1 MAAPSPLVF
10 NETYYL
16 AQNPDVAAAVK
27 AGAYASGLAH
37 WQAFGQFED
46 RPATP
51 YFSWEVYR
59 DNNPD
64 LVAAGIDTKA
74 ALTQHFN
81 NYGYAETR
89 LFLPTT
95 LFNATIYA
103 AQNPDLAA
111 AGITSDVDLEMH
123 FLRSGRYEG
132 RIAVAGFDPVAYI
145 NANADLKAVLTAG
158 GTLGGY
164 GLADISKAGWFHYLN
179 WGITEGRTVPTPN
192 PTVTLTP
199 ASSTVA
205 EGNALTFTVTLSVP
219 LLTDTTYTYNV
230 TGDTKNGALNAAS
243 AGDFGSVTNTITIP
257 AGSTSY
263 QFTVTATADGVTEG
277 LEGYKVT
284 LFDNSLNVVKTSDV
298 VGITDSAAPIT
309 SQTFTLTTGA
319 DAGTGFSGNTA
330 NDSFIASF
338 NFTSADALDTSSTT
352 LTAGDNLNGAAG
364 IDTLSITVSGGT
376 ATGTPAG
383 ASVTPTLTGI
393 EKVLVSS
400 SQASGVGATFDL
412 SLADSNLTNVGTTSS
427 INAGSNVK
435 FTGLS
440 KLVGVEAKGAG
451 DLSVEFAAGVVTG
464 TGDSVSVA
472 LNGVGTSAT
481 GLATFDINGIETLN
495 VTTASGASYLK
506 LGTNATSGTN
516 TVNVTGAQT
525 VYLDLGAGTGVTAV
539 NASASSAGI
548 TIADIN
554 ADKVTLTGGA
564 GNDTFDFTTVATGF
578 NASGSGTG
586 TGAVVNDVVAGG
598 SGTDTLIISNASG
611 AFADSVFTN
620 VTSVEVLKVSTV
632 STGSGITLDAKAQ
645 AAGIATVT
653 ETGAGKLD
661 LTIASGY
668 TGTVTVNLSGGASAT
683 DSIVVNA
690 SGNANLVVNANA
702 GAFANGNTITITGSA
717 GTGTTDTLVLTAN
730 GSTGTGNSGAVL
742 ESTVTNLDTI
752 TIATGSTGTAG
763 VYLEL
768 DAANVASGKTLVVN
782 AGALGTG
789 AAFIFDGDATIA
801 TAKLN
806 VTGGAGNDS
815 IAAGSGAD
823 TVIGG
828 SGNDTIDASAGGN
841 DSLVGGAGN
850 DTFNLGSGLSSGDT
864 IDGGDGVD
872 TLVLASGTVTS
883 AALTNVTNVENL
895 VFNGDA
901 TLNSPIQ
908 FSSFDLSLD
917 TASGVLTLASGYT
930 GATTVTLGGSGDT
943 VINTGANVALTVN
956 VTSANLTATGQI
968 QGGTGTDTLNLTAS
982 ADSAGSGF
990 VTNTLG
996 TSASIDVVTIVDG
1009 GDAASGSS
1017 AKGKD
1022 VTLVLGA
1029 SYANSIT
1036 VDASALDAGSVT
1048 TGGASDVDFE
1058 NLNLNASTLAAG
1070 KTLTATGGAGDDS
1083 ITGGSGNDVILGG
1096 SGNDSLVA
1104 GAGNDNVDAGAG
1116 DDTVTLGASF
1126 DGNDTVAGGSGN
1138 DTLVIDQ
1145 GTGGVGDLSFLNVTS
1160 IETLSLTAG
1169 AGTGILD
1176 TRAQAAG
1183 VRNVTLAEG
1192 TNFIVN
1198 AAGFSSGIAFD
1209 ARLSLTGNLSLT
1221 GGAGNDTFT
1230 FAGAGLT
1237 AADNITG
1244 GSGTDSIILTNGTGV
1259 AVTATAGSGV
1269 RGIETISI
1277 TDGATGT
1284 GASTGNVTLTLDT
1297 GFNSGV
1303 AVSVDASALD
1313 SNEVFN
1319 FTNSSTGVVSV
1330 TGGAGNDLFTGG
1342 SAGETF
1348 VAGSGADV
1356 VEAGAGNDNIDGG
1369 AGADTLTG
1377 GAGVDT
1383 LTGGAGNDTFV
1394 ISSGDSTSTGVDT
1407 ITDFSSGDVVR
1418 LDVTLASG
1426 ATLDGTFKGAAG
1438 TYADALSL
1446 LSSKSG
1452 QYVFVTGSNQLVVD
1466 VDGNGLL
1473 QGNDLY
1479 VALSG
1484 VTGITASTI
1493 ALNVTGSGNVTVTG
1507 GAASDT
1513 LNLNGTSSTATVSG
1527 VETVNVTGA
1536 TSTVTLSG
1544 TTAVTVKGDSGL
1556 TISGAT
1562 GADTV
1567 TISSSNAGTITI
1579 ADAGAG
1585 TGDTFT
1591 ITGSAAADTVTL
1603 GTAGMD
1609 VTVVDQGSGLAITAA
1624 GGAET
1629 ITIGSGNS
1637 GVITV
1642 TDTAGGVNVTGSTG
1656 DDSITLS
1663 GAGSSQAIVGGSGN
1677 DTLTIAAVATGSFD
1691 GGTGTAD
1698 AIIFGAAAGAASFS
1712 LTGVET
1718 VTASGTN
1725 SVATLASGGSTTV
1738 TVVAGAS
1745 LTISGN
1751 SGAETITLGT
1761 GNSTGLTVV
1770 DIAGGLTVSGT
1781 TGADTLTVGT
1791 GSTITFVDNGGAL
1804 TLIGTAGT
1812 ENVTLS
1818 GTSSSVSVTDTAGT
1832 FTLSGTTGADVL
1844 SIGAGT
1850 ALTFV
1855 DNGGALTLSGS
1866 TGTETVTLS
1875 GTSTSVSIVD
1885 STGLFTLTGTTG
1897 ADTVTFSGSAATATA
1912 TFSLDSGNDS
1922 LTITGTAGT
1931 QVTVDGGAGT
1941 DTLTF
1946 AAAGLTGTVTNVE
1959 TVVGST
1965 GVDVLVLSNS
1975 GADSI
1980 LVGGTAGT
1988 GITWTTITSGDTI
2001 NLVSGSGVD
2010 TVTFGTG
2017 FTGTGG
2023 LTGLVINNFDAG
2035 ASGTGD
2041 VLDFSSLGL
2050 TSSGSTGLGA
2060 ALTIGDATDEVLS
2073 TSGFAF
2079 VAGSATL
2086 SATDFVTTSGTAGK
2100 IVIGNTDSTTH
2111 VIFTSASTSSQVVNV
2126 YLVNANYDGT
2136 VASVSAN
2143 DIRLVGTIN
2152 LVGSDTINDF
2162 TLTNYTII

>member
-16 AQNPDVAAAVK
+16 KQNPDVAAAVK
-27 AGAYASGLAH
+27 AGAYKSGLAH
-37 WQAFGQFED
+37 WQAFGQYED

-51 YFSWEVYR
+51 YFDWEVYR

-74 ALTQHFN
+74 ELTQHFN
-81 NYGYAETR
+81 NYGYAEAR

-145 NANADLKAVLTAG
+145 NANTDLKAVLAAG

-192 PTVTLTP
+192 PTVGITA
-199 ASSTVA
+199 ASATVA
-205 EGNALTFTVTLSVP
+205 EGVAQTFTVTLSVP

-243 AGDFGSVTNTITIP
+243 AGDFGAVTGTVTIP
-257 AGSTSY
+257 AGATSY
-263 QFTVTATADGVTEG
+263 TFTVTATADGVTEG

-284 LFDNSLNVVKTSDV
+284 LFDSSLNVVQTSAV

-330 NDSFIASF
+330 NDTFISAF
-338 NFTSADALDTSSTT
+338 NFTSASALDTSSTT
-352 LTAGDNLNGAAG
+352 LTAGDNLNGGAG
-364 IDTLSITVSGGT
+364 IDTLSITISGGS
-376 ATGTPAG
+376 TGTAG
-383 ASVTPTLTGI
+383 SASVTPTLTGI

-464 TGDSVSVA
+464 TGDSVAVA

-506 LGTNATSGTN
+506 LGTNATTGTS

-548 TIADIN
+548 TVTDIN

-564 GNDTFDFTTVATGF
+564 GNDTFNFTVAGGF

-586 TGAVVNDVVAGG
+586 TGAVVNDVIAGG
-598 SGTDTLIISNASG
+598 SGTDTLVVKSDATI
-611 AFADSVFTN
+611 ADSAFTN
-620 VTSVEVLKVSTV
+620 VTSVEVLKVASGA
-632 STGSGITLDAKAQ
+632 GSGITLDTKAQ

-653 ETGAGKLD
+653 ETGTGNLN
-661 LTIASGY
+661 LTIDTGY
-668 TGTVTVNLSGGASAT
+668 TGTVTVNLADGAFPTNSGVGTGAAT
-683 DSIVVNA
+683 GLADSIVVNA
-690 SGNANLVVNANA
+690 SGSANLVVNANA
-702 GAFANGNTITITGSA
+702 NAFANGNTITITGSA

-730 GSTGTGNSGAVL
+730 GSTGVGAGASL
-742 ESTVTNLDTI
+742 GSTVTNLDTI
-752 TIATGSTGTAG
+752 TIATGSSATAG

-789 AAFIFDGDATIA
+789 AGFIFDGGDAIS

-815 IAAGSGAD
+815 IIGGSGAD
-823 TVIGG
+823 TIIGG
-828 SGNDTIDASAGGN
+828 SGNDTINATAGGN

-850 DTFNLGSGLSSGDT
+850 DTFNLGSALTSGDT
-864 IDGGDGVD
+864 IDGGDGND
-872 TLVLASGTVTS
+872 TLVLSSGTVTS
-883 AALTNVTNVENL
+883 AALANVTNVENL
-895 VFNGDA
+895 VFSGDA

-908 FSSFDLSLD
+908 FTSFDLSLA
-917 TASGVLTLASGYT
+917 TGSGVLTLASGYT
-930 GATTVTLGGSGDT
+930 GATTVTLGSGDS

-956 VTSANLTATGQI
+956 VTSANLGTGTGQI

-982 ADSAGSGF
+982 ADSANSGY
-990 VTNTLG
+990 VTNNLG
-996 TSASIDVVTIVDG
+996 TSASVDKVVIVDG

-1036 VDASALDAGSVT
+1036 VDASALDAGTVT
-1048 TGGASDVDFE
+1048 SGASDVDFE
-1058 NLNLNASTLAAG
+1058 NLNLDASALAAG

-1116 DDTVTLGASF
+1116 DDTVNLGANF

-1183 VRNVTLAEG
+1183 VRTVTLAEG

-1198 AAGFSSGIAFD
+1198 AAGFSSGLAFD
-1209 ARLSLTGNLSLT
+1209 ARLSITGGNLSLT

-1230 FAGAGLT
+1230 FASSGLN
-1237 AADNITG
+1237 ASDSITG
-1244 GSGTDSIILTNGTGV
+1244 GSGTDSIVLTNGTGV
-1259 AVTATAGSGV
+1259 AVTATGGSAV

-1284 GASTGNVTLTLDT
+1284 GASTGNVTLTLAS

-1303 AVSVDASALD
+1303 AVSVDGSALD
-1313 SNEVFN
+1313 SNEVFT
-1319 FTNSSTGVVSV
+1319 FTNSGTGVVSV
-1330 TGGAGNDLFTGG
+1330 TGGAGNDVFTGG

-1356 VEAGAGNDNIDGG
+1356 VSAGAGNDNIDGG

-1383 LTGGAGNDTFV
+1383 LTGGAGNDVFV

-1418 LDVTLASG
+1418 LDVALSSG
-1426 ATLDGTFKGAAG
+1426 ATLDGTYKGAAAS
-1438 TYADALSL
+1438 YADALSL
-1446 LSSKSG
+1446 LSSKAG
-1452 QYVFVTGSNQLVVD
+1452 QYVFISGSNQVVID

-1479 VALSG
+1479 LALSG
-1484 VTGITASTI
+1484 VTGITADTI
-1493 ALNVTGSGNVTVTG
+1493 ALNATAGNNVTVTG
-1507 GAASDT
+1507 GAANDTLTLSGGTTSVFVGGSGSGDT
-1513 LNLNGTSSTATVSG
+1513 LNLTGASLAATVSG
-1527 VETVNVTGA
+1527 VENINVTGA
-1536 TSTVTLSG
+1536 TNTVTLSG
-1544 TTAVTVKGDSGL
+1544 TTAVTANGSADF
-1556 TISGAT
+1556 TISGST

-1567 TISSSNAGTITI
+1567 TIASGNVGKITI
-1579 ADAGAG
+1579 ADAANTGG

-1591 ITGSAAADTVTL
+1591 LTGSVGADVVAL
-1603 GTAGMD
+1603 GSGIGI
-1609 VTVVDQGSGLAITAA
+1609 TVVDQGSGLTISGAA
-1624 GGAET
+1624 GAET

-1637 GVITV
+1637 GAITV
-1642 TDTAGGVNVTGSTG
+1642 FDTVGGVNVTGTTG

-1663 GAGSSQAIVGGSGN
+1663 GAGASQAIVGGSGN
-1677 DTLTIAAVATGSFD
+1677 DTLTVAVAATGTFD

-1698 AIIFGAAAGAASFS
+1698 TIVFGAASSSGSFT
-1712 LTGVET
+1712 LTNVEN
-1718 VTASGTN
+1718 VTGSGTGGI
-1725 SVATLASGGSTTV
+1725 ATLASGGSTTV
-1738 TVVAGAS
+1738 VVVAGAS
-1745 LTISGN
+1745 LTISGAA
-1751 SGAETITLGT
+1751 GAETVTLGS

-1770 DIAGGLTVSGT
+1770 DTAGGLTVSGT
-1781 TGADTLTVGT
+1781 TGADTLTIGA
-1791 GSTITFVDNGGAL
+1791 GSTITFA
-1804 TLIGTAGT
+1804 
-1812 ENVTLS
+1812 
-1818 GTSSSVSVTDTAGT
+1818 
-1832 FTLSGTTGADVL
+1832 
-1844 SIGAGT
+1844 
-1850 ALTFV
+1850 
-1855 DNGGALTLSGS
+1855 DNGGALTLSGT
-1866 TGTETVTLS
+1866 TGTETVTLT
-1875 GTSTSVSIVD
+1875 GTSTSFAVFDTS
-1885 STGLFTLTGTTG
+1885 GLFTLTGTTG
-1897 ADTVTFSGSAATATA
+1897 ADSGGFSGTSANASGS
-1912 TFSLDSGNDS
+1912 FSLGDGADSMLFS
-1922 LTITGTAGT
+1922 GTAGAKI
-1931 QVTVDGGAGT
+1931 TVDGGSGV

-1946 AAAGLTGTVTNVE
+1946 GSTGLTGTITNVE

-1965 GVDVLVLSNS
+1965 GVDTLVLSNS
-1975 GADSI
+1975 GADTI
-1980 LVGGTAGT
+1980 LVGGSGGT

-2023 LTGLVINNFDAG
+2023 LTGLVISNFDAG
-2035 ASGTGD
+2035 ASGVGD
-2041 VLDFSSLGL
+2041 VLDFSNLGL

-2060 ALTIGDATDEVLS
+2060 ALTIGDTSDETLG

-2086 SATDFVTTSGTAGK
+2086 SASDFVTTAGTAGK

-2152 LVGSDTINDF
+2152 LVGTDTINDF

>member
-16 AQNPDVAAAVK
+16 KQNPDVAAAVK

-37 WQAFGQFED
+37 WQAFGQYED

-51 YFSWEVYR
+51 YFDWEVYR

-74 ALTQHFN
+74 ELTQHFN
-81 NYGYAETR
+81 NYGYAEAR

-145 NANADLKAVLTAG
+145 NANTDLKAVLAAG

-192 PTVTLTP
+192 PTVGVTA
-199 ASSTVA
+199 ASATVA
-205 EGNALTFTVTLSVP
+205 EGVAQTFTVTLSVP

-243 AGDFGSVTNTITIP
+243 AGDFGAVTGTVTIP
-257 AGSTSY
+257 AGSTTY
-263 QFTVTATADGVTEG
+263 TFTVTATADGVTEG

-284 LFDNSLNVVKTSDV
+284 LFDSSLNVVQTSAV

-330 NDSFIASF
+330 NDTFNASF
-338 NFTSADALDTSSTT
+338 NFSGNAIDAASTT
-352 LTAGDNLNGAAG
+352 LTAGDVLNGAAG
-364 IDTLSITVSGGT
+364 VDTLSLTVSGGAVAGTGTGSVT
-376 ATGTPAG
+376 AT
-383 ASVTPTLTGI
+383 LNGI

-400 SQASGVGATFDL
+400 SLAGANSSGSGGLAATFDL

-427 INAGSNVK
+427 INSGSTIA
-435 FTGLS
+435 FTGVN
-440 KLVGVEAKGAG
+440 KLVAVEAKGAG
-451 DLSVEFAAGVVTG
+451 NLTVDFAAGVTTG
-464 TGDSVSVA
+464 TGDSVAVA
-472 LNGVGTSAT
+472 LNGVGSSAT

-506 LGTNATSGTN
+506 LGTNATSGTS

-539 NASASSAGI
+539 NASASTAGI
-548 TIADIN
+548 TVTDIN

-564 GNDTFDFTTVATGF
+564 GNDTFDFTVAGGF

-586 TGAVVNDVVAGG
+586 TGAVVNDVIAGG
-598 SGTDTLIISNASG
+598 SGTDTLLVKSNATI
-611 AFADSVFTN
+611 ADSAFTN
-620 VTSVEVLKVSTV
+620 VTSVEVLKVASGA
-632 STGSGITLDAKAQ
+632 GSGITLDTKAQ

-653 ETGAGKLD
+653 ETGTGNLN
-661 LTIASGY
+661 LTIDTGY
-668 TGTVTVNLSGGASAT
+668 TGTVTVNLAT
-683 DSIVVNA
+683 GSTNDSIVVNA

-702 GAFANGNTITITGSA
+702 GAFANGNTITITGST

-730 GSTGTGNSGAVL
+730 GSTGNDSGAVL
-742 ESTVTNLDTI
+742 SSTVTNLDTI

-789 AAFIFDGDATIA
+789 AGFIFDGGDAIS

-815 IAAGSGAD
+815 IIGGSGAD
-823 TVIGG
+823 TIVGG
-828 SGNDTIDASAGGN
+828 SGNDTINATAGGN
-841 DSLVGGAGN
+841 DSLAGGAGN
-850 DTFNLGSGLSSGDT
+850 DTFNLGSALTSGDT
-864 IDGGDGVD
+864 IDGGDGND
-872 TLVLASGTVTS
+872 TLVLSSGTVTS
-883 AALTNVTNVENL
+883 AALANVTNVENL
-895 VFNGDA
+895 VFSGDA

-908 FSSFDLSLD
+908 FTSFDLSLA
-917 TASGVLTLASGYT
+917 TGSGVLTLASGYT
-930 GATTVTLGGSGDT
+930 GATTVTLGSGDS

-956 VTSANLTATGQI
+956 VTSANLGTGTGQI

-982 ADSAGSGF
+982 ADSANSGY
-990 VTNTLG
+990 VTNNLG
-996 TSASIDVVTIVDG
+996 TSASIDKVVIVDG

-1036 VDASALDAGSVT
+1036 VDASALDAGTVT
-1048 TGGASDVDFE
+1048 SGASDVDFE
-1058 NLNLNASTLAAG
+1058 NLNLDASALAAG

-1116 DDTVTLGASF
+1116 DDTVNLGANF
-1126 DGNDTVAGGSGN
+1126 DGNDTVAGGSGD

-1160 IETLSLTAG
+1160 IETLSLTG
-1169 AGTGILD
+1169 GTGTGILD

-1183 VRNVTLAEG
+1183 VRNVTLA
-1192 TNFIVN
+1192 NNVDFIVN
-1198 AAGFSSGIAFD
+1198 AAGFSSGLAFD

-1221 GGAGNDTFT
+1221 GGAGNDSFT
-1230 FAGAGLT
+1230 FASTGLT
-1237 AADNITG
+1237 SADSITG
-1244 GSGTDSIILTNGTGV
+1244 GSGTDSIVLTNGTGV
-1259 AVTATAGSGV
+1259 AVTATAGSAV

-1284 GASTGNVTLTLDT
+1284 GASTGNVTLTLAS

-1303 AVSVDASALD
+1303 AVSVDGSALD
-1313 SNEVFN
+1313 SNEVFT
-1319 FTNSSTGVVSV
+1319 FTNSGTGVVSV
-1330 TGGAGNDLFTGG
+1330 TGGAGNDVFTGG

-1356 VEAGAGNDNIDGG
+1356 VSAGSGNDNIDGG

-1394 ISSGDSTSTGVDT
+1394 ITSGDSTSTGVDT

-1418 LDVTLASG
+1418 LDVALSSG
-1426 ATLDGTFKGAAG
+1426 ATLDGTYKGAAG
-1438 TYADALSL
+1438 SYADALSL
-1446 LSSKSG
+1446 LSSKAG
-1452 QYVFVTGSNQLVVD
+1452 QYVFITGSNQVVVD
-1466 VDGNGLL
+1466 IDGNGLL

-1479 VALSG
+1479 LALSG
-1484 VTGITASTI
+1484 VTGIAADTI
-1493 ALNVTGSGNVTVTG
+1493 ALNVTAGNNVTVTG
-1507 GAASDT
+1507 GAANDTLTLSGGTTSVFVGGSGSGDT
-1513 LNLNGTSSTATVSG
+1513 LNLTGASLAATVSG
-1527 VETVNVTGA
+1527 VENVNVTGA
-1536 TSTVTLSG
+1536 TNTVTLSG
-1544 TTAVTVKGDSGL
+1544 TTAVTASGSADF
-1556 TISGAT
+1556 TISGST

-1567 TISSSNAGTITI
+1567 TIASGNAVVVTI
-1579 ADAGAG
+1579 ADAGTG

-1591 ITGSAAADTVTL
+1591 LTGTVGADTITL
-1603 GTAGMD
+1603 GTTGMD
-1609 VTVVDQGSGLAITAA
+1609 VTVVDLGSGLTINGNT
-1624 GGAET
+1624 GAET
-1629 ITIGSGNS
+1629 ITIGSGSS

-1642 TDTAGGVNVTGSTG
+1642 NDTAGGINVTGTTG

-1663 GAGSSQAIVGGSGN
+1663 GTGSSQAIVGGSGN
-1677 DTLTIAAVATGSFD
+1677 DTLTVAVAATGTFD

-1698 AIIFGAAAGAASFS
+1698 TIVFGAASSSGSFA
-1712 LTGVET
+1712 LTNVEY
-1718 VTASGTN
+1718 VTGSGTGGI
-1725 SVATLASGGSTTV
+1725 ATLASGGSTTV
-1738 TVVAGAS
+1738 VVVAGAS
-1745 LTISGN
+1745 LTISGAA
-1751 SGAETITLGT
+1751 GAETVTLGS

-1770 DIAGGLTVSGT
+1770 DTVGGLTVSGT
-1781 TGADTLTVGT
+1781 TGADTLTIGA
-1791 GSTITFVDNGGAL
+1791 GSTITFA
-1804 TLIGTAGT
+1804 
-1812 ENVTLS
+1812 
-1818 GTSSSVSVTDTAGT
+1818 
-1832 FTLSGTTGADVL
+1832 
-1844 SIGAGT
+1844 
-1850 ALTFV
+1850 
-1855 DNGGALTLSGS
+1855 DNGGALTLSGT
-1866 TGTETVTLS
+1866 TGTETVTLT
-1875 GTSTSVSIVD
+1875 GTSTSFAVFDTS
-1885 STGLFTLTGTTG
+1885 GLFTLTGTTG
-1897 ADTVTFSGSAATATA
+1897 ADSGGFSGTSANASG
-1912 TFSLDSGNDS
+1912 TFSLGDGADS
-1922 LTITGTAGT
+1922 LLFSGTAGAK
-1931 QVTVDGGAGT
+1931 VTVDGGSGV

-1946 AAAGLTGTVTNVE
+1946 GSTGLTGTITNVE

-1965 GVDVLVLSNS
+1965 GVDTLVLSNS
-1975 GADSI
+1975 GADTI
-1980 LVGGTAGT
+1980 LVGGSGGT

-2023 LTGLVINNFDAG
+2023 LTGLVISNFDAG
-2035 ASGTGD
+2035 ASGVGD
-2041 VLDFSSLGL
+2041 VLDFSNLGL

-2060 ALTIGDATDEVLS
+2060 ALTIGDTSDETLG

-2086 SATDFVTTSGTAGK
+2086 SASDFVTTAGTAGK

-2152 LVGSDTINDF
+2152 LVGTDTINDF